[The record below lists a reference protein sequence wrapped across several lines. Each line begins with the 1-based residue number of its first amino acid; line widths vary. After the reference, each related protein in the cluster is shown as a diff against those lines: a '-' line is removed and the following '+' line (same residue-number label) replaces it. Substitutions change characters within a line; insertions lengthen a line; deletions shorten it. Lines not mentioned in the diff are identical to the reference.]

1 MRTKVHFNCVE
12 CKRKKIKCDRSQ
24 PCSNCK
30 KSSKYCFYI
39 SKKRD
44 LMHLESGGGEDDMK
58 LSRYHIKKDARFEQ
72 RWSKLVNTFDKIVNW
87 CQNDPKLDFI
97 LVR

>member
-1 MRTKVHFNCVE
+1 
-12 CKRKKIKCDRSQ
+12 
-24 PCSNCK
+24 
-30 KSSKYCFYI
+30 
-39 SKKRD
+39 
-44 LMHLESGGGEDDMK
+44 MHLESGGGEDDMK